1 MMGYLAAAVVV
12 VAISA
17 LLLRLDQGRLLHK
30 ALILFGEVPET
41 VVELAK
47 LVQMVEL

>member
-1 MMGYLAAAVVV
+1 MTRYLVVAAAA

-17 LLLRLDQGRLLHK
+17 LLLRLGQGRLLHK

-47 LVQMVEL
+47 LVQAVEL